1 MLSLNLPRIKS
12 AVLLRWFSRL
22 AEPEIL
28 FPVIAAICLAVIWG
42 GTFNLIK
49 VERANAERSVQATA
63 IELVDT
69 YEAQMLRNL
78 LQIDHTLQVVKYAY
92 ESSGDP
98 MVLSALS
105 QKNLL
110 LPDLLFAISITDS
123 SGKSIASTRAGDMN
137 ADAVENYAYHLKSPD
152 LRISRTSQHSKNG
165 EWRMEF
171 SRGINAPDGSL
182 AGIVTLT
189 TDAAYFVSGYEKN
202 KLGDHGLLG
211 LVGTEDGVF
220 WVRRTGDAVFSG
232 DKFNNDKL
240 LATGAMQDTVTSHR
254 FNNTWDGVVR
264 FTGIRQMYA
273 FPLTLV
279 VGVSEQEQLAASSAE
294 AGTFVLRAMIASLLL
309 MLFIAALGR
318 VSWKLAQTA
327 KRESEAKLA
336 YDARKRNE
344 QELIAAKEA
353 AEAANHAKSAFLA
366 RMSHEIRTPM
376 NGVLGMAEMLLS
388 TKLLGPQR
396 RYAEIVQRSG
406 ETLLKLINDI
416 LDFSKI
422 ESGKLELENVEFNL
436 RDLVD
441 EMMRLLA
448 EPAQAKRLEIHYQFA
463 FGVPNTLIGDPWRLR
478 QILTNLIGNAI
489 KFTETGEI
497 IIRVKIV
504 ENRTDAV
511 LLRFEVSDSGV
522 GIAMDAQARIFE
534 VFSQA
539 DTSTTRKYGG
549 TGLGLTIS
557 KQLAEMLGGEIGLE
571 SEVGKG
577 STFWFTAHLKKCAP
591 SSQATSHSMEFP
603 SILPGA
609 RGLIVGDNAANCEI
623 LCRQLGAWGINVDIA
638 ANGTEVLAMLDA
650 SEPYKFAILDSTMP
664 DLTGLELARRI
675 RNSSK
680 NTSLKLVLLSSM
692 SHEVSDAVACE
703 LNLAGVLSKPVSQ
716 SQLFDCIVAFTNT
729 PKKTDEFAAFSF
741 AARSYSCLNAKVL
754 LVEDSPINQEVAI
767 AMLQDLCR
775 QVEVAD
781 NGRKAVAA
789 FSSKISDDAFDL
801 ILMDCQMPEMDGF
814 AATTEIRRQ
823 EALAAMSST
832 SSDGAPSAR
841 RVPIIALTADAVIGN
856 HERCLAVGMDDYLSK
871 PFTHEQLAAVLR
883 CWLPVGGGQPSP
895 AQTPDLPS
903 VAIAPIADRRLL
915 DFQALD
921 RIRALQRPGTPNILN
936 KIITLYLE
944 NTPKLLDAIRD
955 AEVRCDWAAMSR
967 AAHTCKSSSANLGA
981 LRMATLCEEMEHY
994 ARDGKYEEAQARF
1007 GLIQEEYTKLILALQ
1022 MQFNPI

>member
-1 MLSLNLPRIKS
+1 MDSLKLPHIKS
-12 AVLLRWFSRL
+12 GVMLRWFGRL
-22 AEPEIL
+22 MAPEVL
-28 FPVIAAICLAVIWG
+28 FPVIAVICLAVVWG
-42 GTFNLIK
+42 ITINLIK
-49 VERANAERSVQATA
+49 VERSNAERSVKAST

-78 LQIDHTLQVVKYAY
+78 REIDRTLQVVKYAY
-92 ESSGDP
+92 ESFGDP
-98 MVLSALS
+98 MVLLTLS
-105 QKNLL
+105 QKGLL
-110 LPDLLFAISITDS
+110 LPDMLFAIHITDS
-123 SGKSIASTRAGDMN
+123 SGKSIASTRPGELIT
-137 ADAVENYAYHLKSPD
+137 DAVEIYAYHLKSPD
-152 LRISRTSQHSKNG
+152 LRISRATQHSKNS
-165 EWRMEF
+165 EWKMEF
-171 SRGINAPDGSL
+171 SRGISAPDGSL
-182 AGIVTLT
+182 AGVVTLT
-189 TDAAYFVSGYEKN
+189 TDAAYFVSGYEKS

-211 LVGTEDGVF
+211 LVGTKDGVF
-220 WVRRTGDAVFSG
+220 WVRRTGEAVFSG

-240 LATGAMQDTVTSHR
+240 LATGAMQDTVASHR

-273 FPLTLV
+273 FPLTLI
-279 VGVSEQEQLAASSAE
+279 VGISEQEQLAASSAD
-294 AGTFVLRAMIASLLL
+294 AGTFVLRATIASLLL

-336 YDARKRNE
+336 SDARKRNE

-388 TKLLGPQR
+388 TKLFGPQR

-497 IIRVKIV
+497 VIRVKIV
-504 ENRTDAV
+504 ENRIDAV

-522 GIAMDAQARIFE
+522 GIAMDAQARVFE

-539 DTSTTRKYGG
+539 DTSTTRRYGG

-577 STFWFTAHLKKCAP
+577 STFWFTAQLKKCSP
-591 SSQATSHSMEFP
+591 SSAATSPTMELS
-603 SILPGA
+603 SILCGA
-609 RGLIVGDNAANCEI
+609 RGLIVDDNAKNCEI
-623 LCRQLGAWGINVDIA
+623 LCRQLSDWGINVDIA

-650 SEPYKFAILDSTMP
+650 SEPYEFAILDLNILG
-664 DLTGLELARRI
+664 LTGLELVRHI
-675 RNSSK
+675 RNSPK
-680 NTSLKLVLLSSM
+680 NDSLKLVLLSSM
-692 SHEVSDAVACE
+692 NHEVSDAIARE
-703 LNLAGVLSKPVSQ
+703 LNLAGVFNKPVSQ
-716 SQLFDCIVAFTNT
+716 AQLFDCITKLT
-729 PKKTDEFAAFSF
+729 SKPKKSEEFAAFSF
-741 AARSYSCLNAKVL
+741 AANSYSCLNAKVL
-754 LVEDSPINQEVAI
+754 LVEDSLINQEVAI
-767 AMLQDLCR
+767 AMLQDLCN

-781 NGRKAVAA
+781 DGRKAVAA
-789 FSSKISDDAFDL
+789 FSNHISDDAFDL

-814 AATTEIRRQ
+814 AATMEIRRQ
-823 EALAAMSST
+823 EALAAISST
-832 SSDGAPSAR
+832 AAAPSAR
-841 RVPIIALTADAVIGN
+841 RVPIIALTADAVTGN
-856 HERCLAVGMDDYLSK
+856 RERCLAAGMDDYLSK

-903 VAIAPIADRRLL
+903 VAIAQIADRRLL

-1007 GLIQEEYTKLILALQ
+1007 GLIQEEYTKLVLALQ